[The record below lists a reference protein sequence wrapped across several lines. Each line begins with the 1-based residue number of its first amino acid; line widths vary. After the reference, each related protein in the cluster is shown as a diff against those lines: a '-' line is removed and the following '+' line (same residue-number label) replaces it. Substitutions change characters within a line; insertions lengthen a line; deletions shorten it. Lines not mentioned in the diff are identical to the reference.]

1 MKILLIED
9 DEGFANG
16 LRDIMQISDYHVE
29 VALNGHTALDLI
41 KENDYSAV
49 IVDLNLPDFDGTQLI
64 SEIYKLRKDIQ
75 TLILTGDTS
84 RDAAVQAINV
94 GADAFLTKP
103 IDFNTFF
110 ETLERMEL
118 VYSNKLIEKAL
129 VEERIKLK
137 QAQKLDEL
145 RNQFINTATHEIKT
159 PISAILG
166 YTELISD
173 SFHELPE
180 DVQDYFKVIQR
191 NVDRLLAL
199 TNDLLEVQRIESGRA
214 AVEMG
219 THNIMALLEQIG
231 LETYPILEGKGQN
244 LVISSQYHG
253 NWFFDMNRIIQVLL
267 NLVSNASKYSPEGS
281 DIHLRAYPLSSKL
294 FIEVR
299 DEGVGIR
306 EEDIE
311 KLFIP
316 FPDILVKG
324 KTDST
329 GLGLS
334 ICKGILELH
343 NGEIWCDSGGVGM
356 GSRFTFMLPKKKS
369 GTPRPGDNPDF
380 LSSTKTEESDTVRAL
395 SSV

>member
-16 LRDIMQISDYHVE
+16 LLDIMQISDYRVDI
-29 VALNGHTALDLI
+29 ALDGKTALGLI
-41 KENDYSAV
+41 KENEYSAV
-49 IVDLNLPDFDGTQLI
+49 IVDLNLPDIDGTKLI
-64 SEIYKLRKDIQ
+64 SEIYKLRKDVQ

-103 IDFNTFF
+103 IHFNAFF

-118 VYSNKLIEKAL
+118 VYNNKLIEKAL

-137 QAQKLDEL
+137 QAQKLDEM

-173 SFHELPE
+173 SFHLLPE
-180 DVQDYFKVIQR
+180 DVQSYFKVIQR
-191 NVDRLLAL
+191 NVNRLLAL
-199 TNDLLEVQRIESGRA
+199 TNDLLEVQRIESGRS

-219 THNIMALLEQIG
+219 IHNIMALLEQTR
-231 LETYPILEGKGQN
+231 LETYPILEGKRQHLIVTSKSRGDW
-244 LVISSQYHG
+244 V
-253 NWFFDMNRIIQVLL
+253 FDRNRITQVLL

-281 DIHLRAYPLSSKL
+281 QIQLKVRNTVSKL
-294 FIEVR
+294 FIEVT
-299 DEGVGIR
+299 DEGVGLT

-334 ICKGILELH
+334 ICKGIIDLH
-343 NGEIWCDSGGVGM
+343 NGEIWCDSGGLGK
-356 GSRFTFMLPKKKS
+356 GSRFTFMLPKKS
-369 GTPRPGDNPDF
+369 SPPPQPDDRPAF
-380 LSSTKTEESDTVRAL
+380 YRSSKTEESDTVRD
-395 SSV
+395 